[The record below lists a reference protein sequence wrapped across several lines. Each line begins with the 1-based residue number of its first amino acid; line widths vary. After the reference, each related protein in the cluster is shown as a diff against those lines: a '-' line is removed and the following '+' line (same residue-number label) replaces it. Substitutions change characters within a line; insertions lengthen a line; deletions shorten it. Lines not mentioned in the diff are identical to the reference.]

1 MSGPKPF
8 FKTRSPAAEI
18 GGLLLFFAFFCV
30 LTLSFGCGSK
40 QEKAK
45 PEKIINVRIAIV
57 EKKSIRPFLESVGNL
72 KAHEEVTVSSELD
85 GILKTITADEG
96 RPVERGRIVVLLNDI
111 DFRLNLESAKSSLNQ
126 AEANLVNVKTEYQRK
141 ETLFKEDLVTKQ
153 QFDDISTRFTIA
165 GQELDRAKTVFA
177 LVNEKLGKTVIR
189 SPLQG
194 IIKEKKA
201 SAGDFVKA
209 GTGIL
214 TIIRIDPLK
223 LAFTVPEKEIG
234 ALKIGQDVL
243 FSVDA
248 FPGKEFKGKLNVI
261 FPYLDER
268 SRTLQVEALVANPVL
283 QLKPGL
289 FTRVKLY
296 TSGPREAVVIPVTA
310 LLYDETR
317 IKVFLLDQDRARE
330 QLIKIG
336 AKYGE
341 MVEVLEGLQGGE
353 QLIVVGQNNLVQGLK
368 VSVIR

>member
-8 FKTRSPAAEI
+8 LKIRFHAAEI
-18 GGLLLFFAFFCV
+18 SGLFLFSVFFCI
-30 LTLSFGCGSK
+30 LTLSFGCGPK

-45 PEKIINVRIAIV
+45 PEKVVNVRIASV
-57 EKKSIRPFLESVGNL
+57 EKKSIRPFLESVGTL
-72 KAHEEVTVSSELD
+72 KADEEATVSSELD
-85 GILKTITADEG
+85 GILKVINTDEG
-96 RPVERGRIVVLLNDI
+96 RPVSRGQIMALLNDI
-111 DFRLNLESAKSSLNQ
+111 DFRLNLETAKAGLNQ
-126 AEANLVNVKTEYQRK
+126 AQANLVNIREEYRRK
-141 ETLFKEDLVTKQ
+141 ETLFKEDLVTQQ
-153 QFDDISTRFTIA
+153 QFDDVSTRLAVA
-165 GQELDRAKTVFA
+165 GQELDRAKTTLA
-177 LVNEKLGKTVIR
+177 LANEKLGKTVIR

-194 IIKEKKA
+194 IVKEKKA

-209 GTGIL
+209 GSAL
-214 TIIRIDPLK
+214 LAIIRIDPLK
-223 LAFTVPEKEIG
+223 LSFTVPEKELG

-248 FPGKEFKGKLNVI
+248 FPDKEFKGKLNVI

-268 SRTLQVEALVANPVL
+268 SRTLQVEALVANSAL

-289 FTRVKLY
+289 FARVKLY
-296 TSGPREAVVIPVTA
+296 TSAPREAVVIPITA

-353 QLIVVGQNNLVQGLK
+353 PLIVVGQNNLVQGVK
-368 VSVIR
+368 INGVH